1 MDIISAIPS
10 FGNSAWTLLFF
21 VLALSVIV
29 AVHEYGHY
37 IVGRWC
43 GIKAEVFSLGFGP
56 VLMSRYDKH
65 GTKWQFAAIPFGGFV
80 KFLGDAN
87 AASGKDDTAI
97 EAMSQEDRRH
107 TIHGA
112 PLWARAATVAAG
124 PFFNFIFS
132 AIVFAGL
139 ILVQGQARD
148 PLTIGDMRALPY
160 EYNELKSGDELIS
173 VGGVAVPGLNADRAE
188 YAVFRTG
195 LPKEPV
201 LSYLVRRD
209 GQEMAVSGPYYFPP
223 LVTAVTPL
231 SAAADA
237 GLEKGDVIT
246 QVAGQPVFDFDQLKA
261 VVEGSGGAAV
271 SLKVWRAGE
280 THDFVLVPRKVDE
293 PQPDGG
299 FKTELRIGIAG
310 GVLFEPATERYGVFE
325 ATWLGVKSVWSVIE
339 LAMSGVYHLITGA
352 ISSCNMAGPLGMA
365 SLSGHMASQGVS
377 EFVQFVAL
385 ISTAIGLFNLFPVPV
400 LDGGHLVFHAYEAIA
415 GRPAS
420 DKVYAVLMT
429 FGLIL
434 ILTLMV
440 FAFGNDI
447 VCWFIRKGLF

>member
-1 MDIISAIPS
+1 LDIISAIPS
-10 FGNSAWTLLFF
+10 IGNSVWTLLFF
-21 VLALSVIV
+21 VVALSVIV

-37 IVGRWC
+37 IVGRWS

-56 VLMSRYDKH
+56 VLLSRHDRR
-65 GTKWQFAAIPFGGFV
+65 GTKWQIAAIPFGGYV

-87 AASGKDDTAI
+87 AASGKDG
-97 EAMSQEDRRH
+97 EAMQTLSREEMRQ

-124 PFFNFIFS
+124 PVFNFVFS

-139 ILVQGQARD
+139 ILVQGQARE
-148 PLTIGDMRALPY
+148 PLTIGELRALPY
-160 EYNELKSGDELIS
+160 AQNELLSGDELIE
-173 VGGVAVPGLNADRAE
+173 VGGMAVPGLDADRAA
-188 YAVFRTG
+188 YDAFRAG

-209 GQEMAVSGPYYFPP
+209 GQETTVPGPYYFPP

-246 QVAGQPVFDFDQLKA
+246 GVAGQPVFDFDQLKT

-271 SLKVWRAGE
+271 ALKVWRAGE
-280 THDFVLVPRKVDE
+280 MHDFVLVPRQVDE
-293 PQPDGG
+293 PQPEGG

-310 GVLFEPATERYGVFE
+310 GTFYEPATERYGVFE
-325 ATWLGVKSVWSVIE
+325 AAWLGVKSVWAVIE
-339 LAMSGVYHLITGA
+339 LAMSGLWNLITGA

-400 LDGGHLVFHAYEAIA
+400 LDGGHLVFYAYEAVM

-420 DKVYAVLMT
+420 DRVYGILMT
-429 FGLIL
+429 FGLIV